1 MKIITLTIDISD
13 LFSNNTDYFHI
24 FKVSLLFKPCISLFE
39 MICQN
44 SYKDYR
50 CLQIFGKLRSMSEFS
65 FIW

>member
-1 MKIITLTIDISD
+1 MKISTLTIDISD
-13 LFSNNTDYFHI
+13 LFSSNTDNFNF

-50 CLQIFGKLRSMSEFS
+50 CLQIFGKFRSMSEFS